1 MDEELLGEDLDR
13 TFKVPQTSDK
23 ADQVGDCNGSEL
35 AFDDPTA
42 IKSNV
47 ISNILESLDAQDGK
61 SGPVSNILNEMGMR
75 PPGDK

>member
-1 MDEELLGEDLDR
+1 MDEELRGEDLDR

-23 ADQVGDCNGSEL
+23 ADQVGVDNGSEL

-61 SGPVSNILNEMGMR
+61 SGPVSNILNEMGIT